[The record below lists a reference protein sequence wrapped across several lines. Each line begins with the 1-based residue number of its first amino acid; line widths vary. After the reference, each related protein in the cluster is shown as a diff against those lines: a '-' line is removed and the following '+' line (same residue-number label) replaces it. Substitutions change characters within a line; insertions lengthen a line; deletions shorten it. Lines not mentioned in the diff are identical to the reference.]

1 MAASVWRAAN
11 DAAGLEFDRPIVQ
24 SARRVKVR
32 ADQRLTNDGGAGERG
47 HALRNDLVR
56 AVADRRGP
64 LRIRPG
70 RFVSYLYHPFV
81 PPGGQSIDRICLN
94 APISTKD
101 LEMVTPT
108 GIEPVLQP

>member
-1 MAASVWRAAN
+1 M
-11 DAAGLEFDRPIVQ
+11 
-24 SARRVKVR
+24 
-32 ADQRLTNDGGAGERG
+32 NDGGAGERG

-56 AVADRRGP
+56 SVTDRRGL
-64 LRIRPG
+64 LRIQPG
-70 RFVSYLYHPFV
+70 HFVSYCTNSFV
-81 PPGGQSIDRICLN
+81 PPGGQSIDSLCLN